1 MFPFLDIISSSIYL
15 NNTEKNNSTDTII
28 VWILLINELE
38 SPICGSKCKYSS
50 VIEEAK
56 NTRNLDDE
64 QVFNLLADVCR
75 NSDAH
80 YESAIGLV
88 LKS

>member
-1 MFPFLDIISSSIYL
+1 MNWNHL
-15 NNTEKNNSTDTII
+15 
-28 VWILLINELE
+28 
-38 SPICGSKCKYSS
+38 S
-50 VIEEAK
+50 VAQSVNKVKWLEEAK

-88 LKS
+88 PKC